1 MVGLKSKSNDDIVD
15 DLLHALS
22 RDDIGA
28 IFVSL
33 GDEPLNPDKNIFLS
47 LQNENK
53 LMMIRLLLRYLVK
66 NKLLAVWMKMITISS
81 ITTMMYSS
89 PTCE

>member
-15 DLLHALS
+15 DSIHALS
-22 RDDIGA
+22 RDDIGVV
-28 IFVSL
+28 FVSL
-33 GDEPLNPDKNIFLS
+33 GDEALNSDKSVFLS
-47 LQNENK
+47 LQKEK
-53 LMMIRLLLRYLVK
+53 ELMMIRLLLQYLVK
-66 NKLLAVWMKMITISS
+66 NKLLAVWKKMITISS